1 MLPRQEL
8 ERDQRRSAARWA
20 LILEPA
26 PEELGLLPEAELPD
40 RAVGDGPLP
49 VVTRAGRSL
58 ELFRPLRPEP
68 RKLALGTLLGEGG
81 SLRGG

>member
-8 ERDQRRSAARWA
+8 ERDQRRPAAGWA

-40 RAVGDGPLP
+40 RAVGNGTLS
-49 VVTRAGRSL
+49 VVARTGRRL
-58 ELFRPLRPEP
+58 ELFRPLCPEP
-68 RKLALGTLLGEGG
+68 RKLALGTLLGECG

>member
-1 MLPRQEL
+1 MLPREEL
-8 ERDQRRSAARWA
+8 ERDQRRSAAGWA

-49 VVTRAGRSL
+49 VVTRAGRGL
-58 ELFRPLRPEP
+58 QLVRPLRPEP
-68 RKLALGTLLGEGG
+68 RKLTLGTLLGERG